1 METITRYY
9 VKYTVKV
16 SDHPVYR
23 LHVKTKS
30 FTIECADK
38 KTALHRGNV
47 MNYDNVEN
55 VSIYSK
61 TYINILNKEI
71 PISKKKIFDVKKK

>member
-9 VKYTVKV
+9 VKYTIKV

-23 LHVKTKS
+23 LNVKTKS
-30 FTIECADK
+30 FTLELPDK
-38 KTALHRGNV
+38 KSALNRGNI

-61 TYINILNKEI
+61 TYVQVMNTEI
-71 PISKKKIFDVKKK
+71 PISKKTIFNIKKK